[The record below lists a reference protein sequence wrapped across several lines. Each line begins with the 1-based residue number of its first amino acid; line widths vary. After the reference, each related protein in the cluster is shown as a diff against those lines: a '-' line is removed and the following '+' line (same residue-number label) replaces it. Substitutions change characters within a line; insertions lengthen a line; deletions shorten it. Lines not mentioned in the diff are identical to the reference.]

1 MQINNNIEIA
11 VILNEKFDEKLAA
24 AVHKKFDIAV
34 KIEYDMFVKG
44 DLTTRIDGGDFT
56 VEQADFILAWT
67 DGYKIATHIVYL
79 GLQEENDV

>member
-24 AVHKKFDIAV
+24 AVHKEFDIVV
-34 KIEYDMFVKG
+34 KTKYNIFVKG
-44 DLTTRIDGGDFT
+44 DLTTRVDGGDFT
-56 VEQADFILAWT
+56 VQQADFILAWT

-79 GLQEENDV
+79 GLQEEINV